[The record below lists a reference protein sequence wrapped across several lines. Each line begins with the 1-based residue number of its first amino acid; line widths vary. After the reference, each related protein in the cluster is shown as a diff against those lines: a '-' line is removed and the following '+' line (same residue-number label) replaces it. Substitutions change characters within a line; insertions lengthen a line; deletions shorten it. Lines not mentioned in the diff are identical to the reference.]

1 MGCRSVV
8 PSICREW
15 WRGAVIYQVYLPSF
29 FDSNGDGVGDLR
41 GLLVRLPHIAS
52 LGVDAIWISPF
63 YRSPMRDFGY
73 DVADYRSVDACF
85 GTLADF
91 DAVVARAH
99 ALGLKIIIDQV
110 WSHTASEHA
119 WFAESRASRTNPKAD
134 WYVWADPASDGAP
147 PNNWLSVFG
156 GSAWCWDAPR
166 RQYYLHH
173 FLTSQPKL
181 NLHNPAVLEAHFANA
196 EFWLA
201 RGIDGFRF
209 DAVDFMLHDEALGSN
224 PVRPL
229 PPGVDRPWNPFR
241 MQRHVH
247 DMAQSGIAPLM
258 SRIRELMNRFP
269 GRVTIG
275 EISSEPGAFDRIA
288 RVTGAMRLHMAYTL
302 GVMKAAF
309 TPAIFRQAVVDAG
322 TLNHAGWL
330 CWAFSN
336 HDVERVVSRWNPAGR
351 APAAFARLQMALLLS
366 LSGSVCLYQ
375 GEELGLPNSPV
386 PAKDIRDPFGRAFY
400 PAYAG
405 RDGARTPMP
414 WAADAPNAGFSDGN
428 RTWLP
433 VDSVHAA
440 MAVDRQE
447 ADATSTLA
455 AYRRMIAY
463 RRVRPSLALGETEL
477 LDLPDPVLGWRCRLD
492 GEATVAL
499 FNLSPEPVSVP
510 VNRLPSFVPADLPFV
525 TAPSAGGI
533 ALPPFGLT
541 LGAEPPGR

>member
-1 MGCRSVV
+1 MVSTVH
-8 PSICREW
+8 REW

-29 FDSNGDGVGDLR
+29 FDTDGDGFGDLK
-41 GLLVRLPHIAS
+41 GLLERLPHIAS

-73 DVADYRSVDACF
+73 DVADYRSVDPRF

-110 WSHTASEHA
+110 WSHTAGEHA

-134 WYVWADPASDGAP
+134 WYVWADPASDGVP

-156 GSAWCWDAPR
+156 GSAWCWDASR

-181 NLHNPAVLEAHFANA
+181 NLRNPAVLDAHFANA

-201 RGIDGFRF
+201 RGVDGFRF

-229 PPGVDRPWNPFR
+229 QPGADRPWNPFR

-247 DMAQSGIAPLM
+247 DMTQPGIALLM
-258 SRIRELMNRFP
+258 SRIREFVNRFP
-269 GRVTIG
+269 GCTTIG

-288 RVTGAMRLHMAYTL
+288 RLTGVTRLHMAYTL

-309 TPAIFRQAVVDAG
+309 TPGIFRQAVVDAG

-336 HDVERVVSRWNPAGR
+336 HDVERAVSRWNPAGR
-351 APAAFARLQMALLLS
+351 APAAFARLQMAMLLS
-366 LSGSVCLYQ
+366 LQGSVCLYQ

-386 PAKDIRDPFGRAFY
+386 SAADIRDPFGRAFY
-400 PAYAG
+400 PAYVG

-414 WAADAPNAGFSDGN
+414 WAADAPNAGFSNGN

-433 VDSVHAA
+433 VDPVHAA

-447 ADATSTLA
+447 ADGNSTLA
-455 AYRRMIAY
+455 TYRRMIGY
-463 RRVRPSLALGETEL
+463 RRARPSLALGETEL
-477 LDLPDPVLGWRCRLD
+477 FDLPDPVVGWRCRLD
-492 GEATVAL
+492 GEATIAL
-499 FNLSPEPVSVP
+499 FNLSPQPVSVP
-510 VNRLPSFVPADLPFV
+510 ANCLPPFAPADLPFV
-525 TAPSAGGI
+525 TAPSTDGI
-533 ALPPFGLT
+533 VLPPFGLT
-541 LGAEPPGR
+541 LGTQDGHR

>member
-1 MGCRSVV
+1 MVSTVH
-8 PSICREW
+8 REW

-29 FDSNGDGVGDLR
+29 FDTEGDGFGDLK
-41 GLLVRLPHIAS
+41 GLLEHLPHIAS

-73 DVADYRSVDACF
+73 DVADYRAVDARF

-99 ALGLKIIIDQV
+99 ALGLKVIIDQV
-110 WSHTASEHA
+110 WSHTARKHA
-119 WFAESRASRTNPKAD
+119 WFVESRASRTNPKAD

-181 NLHNPAVLEAHFANA
+181 NLRNPAVLDAHFANA

-201 RGIDGFRF
+201 RGVDGFRF

-229 PPGVDRPWNPFR
+229 PPGADQPWNPFR

-247 DMAQSGIAPLM
+247 DMTQPGIALLM
-258 SRIRELMNRFP
+258 SRIREFVNRFP
-269 GRVTIG
+269 GCATIG

-288 RVTGAMRLHMAYTL
+288 RLTGATRLHMAYTL

-336 HDVERVVSRWNPAGR
+336 HDVERAVSRWNPAGR
-351 APAAFARLQMALLLS
+351 APAAFARLQMAMLLS
-366 LSGSVCLYQ
+366 LPGSVCLYQ

-386 PAKDIRDPFGRAFY
+386 AATYIRDPFGRAFY

-414 WAADAPNAGFSDGN
+414 WAADAPNAGFSSGN

-433 VDSVHAA
+433 VDPVHAA

-447 ADATSTLA
+447 ADGNSTLA
-455 AYRRMIAY
+455 TYRRMIGY
-463 RRVRPSLALGETEL
+463 RRARPSLALGETEL
-477 LDLPDPVLGWRCRLD
+477 FDLPDPVVGWRCRLD

-510 VNRLPSFVPADLPFV
+510 ANRLRPFVPADLPFV
-525 TAPSAGGI
+525 TAPSVDGV

-541 LGAEPPGR
+541 LGAEDGHR

>member
-1 MGCRSVV
+1 MISTVH
-8 PSICREW
+8 REW

-29 FDSNGDGVGDLR
+29 FDTDGDGFGDLK
-41 GLLVRLPHIAS
+41 GLLERLPHIAS

-73 DVADYRSVDACF
+73 DVADYRSVDARF

-91 DAVVARAH
+91 DAVVARAR
-99 ALGLKIIIDQV
+99 ALGLKIVIDQV
-110 WSHTASEHA
+110 WSHTAREHA
-119 WFAESRASRTNPKAD
+119 WFAESRSSRINPKAD
-134 WYVWADPASDGAP
+134 WYVWADPGSDGAP

-156 GSAWCWDAPR
+156 GSAWCWDAQR

-181 NLHNPAVLEAHFANA
+181 NLRNPAVLDAHFANA

-201 RGIDGFRF
+201 RGVDGFRF

-229 PPGVDRPWNPFR
+229 PQGVDRPWNPFR

-247 DMAQSGIAPLM
+247 DMAQPGIALLM
-258 SRIRELMNRFP
+258 SRVREFMNRFP
-269 GRVTIG
+269 GCATIG

-288 RVTGAMRLHMAYTL
+288 RLTGATRLHMAYTL

-336 HDVERVVSRWNPAGR
+336 HDVERVASRWNRVGR
-351 APAAFARLQMALLLS
+351 SPAAFARLQMAMLLS
-366 LSGSVCLYQ
+366 LPGSTCLYQ

-386 PAKDIRDPFGRAFY
+386 AAKDIRDPFGRAFY

-433 VDSVHAA
+433 VDPVHAA

-447 ADATSTLA
+447 ADGNSTLA
-455 AYRRMIAY
+455 VYRRMIGY
-463 RRVRPSLALGETEL
+463 RRTRPSLALGGTEL
-477 LDLPDPVLGWRCRLD
+477 FDLPDPVVGWRCRLD

-499 FNLSPEPVSVP
+499 FNLSPESVSVP
-510 VNRLPSFVPADLPFV
+510 ANRLPAFTPADLPFV
-525 TAPSAGGI
+525 TAPSGDGV

-541 LGAEPPGR
+541 LGAEDGYR

>member
-1 MGCRSVV
+1 MVSTVH
-8 PSICREW
+8 REW

-29 FDSNGDGVGDLR
+29 SDSDGDGFGDLK
-41 GLLVRLPHIAS
+41 GLLERLPHIAS
-52 LGVDAIWISPF
+52 LDVDAIWVSPF
-63 YRSPMRDFGY
+63 YRSPMQDVGY
-73 DVADYRSVDACF
+73 DVADYRSVDNRF

-99 ALGLKIIIDQV
+99 ALGLKVIIDQV

-119 WFAESRASRTNPKAD
+119 WFAESRASRSNPKAD

-156 GSAWCWDAPR
+156 GSAWRWEAQR

-181 NLHNPAVLEAHFANA
+181 NLRNPAVLDAHFANA

-201 RGIDGFRF
+201 RGVDGFRF
-209 DAVDFMLHDEALGSN
+209 DAVDFMLHDEVLGSN

-229 PPGVDRPWNPFR
+229 APGAERPWNPFR
-241 MQRHVH
+241 MQCHVH
-247 DMAQSGIAPLM
+247 DMAQPGIALLM
-258 SRIRELMNRFP
+258 GRIREFINRFP
-269 GRVTIG
+269 GRMTIG

-288 RVTGAMRLHMAYTL
+288 RLTGTMRLHMAYTL

-309 TPAIFRQAVVDAG
+309 SPAIFRQAVGDAA

-336 HDVERVVSRWNPAGR
+336 HDVERAVSRWNPIDV
-351 APAAFARLQMALLLS
+351 APAAFARLQMAMLLS
-366 LSGSVCLYQ
+366 LPGSVCLYQ
-375 GEELGLPNSPV
+375 GEELGLPNSRIAV
-386 PAKDIRDPFGRAFY
+386 KDIRDPFGRAFY

-405 RDGARTPMP
+405 RDGARTPLP
-414 WAADAPNAGFSDGN
+414 WAADAPNIGFSNGN

-433 VDSVHAA
+433 VDSAHAA
-440 MAVDRQE
+440 MAIDRQE
-447 ADATSTLA
+447 ADPASTLH
-455 AYRRMIAY
+455 AYRQMIGY
-463 RRVRPSLALGETEL
+463 RRARPSLLHGETEL
-477 LDLPDPVLGWRCRLD
+477 LDLPDPVVGWRRQFD

-510 VNRLPSFVPADLPFV
+510 TNQLPPFVPVDLPFV
-525 TAPSAGGI
+525 TAPSGDRV

-541 LGAEPPGR
+541 LGAEHCDR